1 MLCRVT
7 EKKVNFIAAKE
18 PCVCMLIVGPCSDEG
33 SFTIELIRPL
43 WAVLLESIDSK
54 VSWKAGHSPN
64 FFSEFL

>member
-1 MLCRVT
+1 M
-7 EKKVNFIAAKE
+7 
-18 PCVCMLIVGPCSDEG
+18 CMLIVGPRSVEG

-54 VSWKAGHSPN
+54 ASWKAGHLPN